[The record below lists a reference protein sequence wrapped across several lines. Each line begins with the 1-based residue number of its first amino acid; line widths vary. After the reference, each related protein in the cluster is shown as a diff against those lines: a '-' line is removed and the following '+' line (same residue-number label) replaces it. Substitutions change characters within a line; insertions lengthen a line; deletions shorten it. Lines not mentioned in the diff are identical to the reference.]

1 LHRNCSPLILLLG
14 MHSNDQSA
22 PIDVPTPWHRSPIS
36 WFRESR
42 IRPAPGQAFRRDA
55 R

>member
-1 LHRNCSPLILLLG
+1 LHRNRSPLISLLG
-14 MHSNDQSA
+14 VHADDQSA

-42 IRPAPGQAFRRDA
+42 IGPAPGQAFRRDA